1 MVAAQRNIE
10 GKVDYGSRG
19 FFVGEIVRLKLKNE
33 GSTRDEGARAMPIS
47 RQYYTKTIMFT
58 N

>member
-1 MVAAQRNIE
+1 MGN
-10 GKVDYGSRG
+10 GG
-19 FFVGEIVRLKLKNE
+19 FFVGEIVRLKLKYE
-33 GSTRDEGARAMPIS
+33 GSTRDEGAGAMLIS